1 MDKATTRSAPSSAA
15 SPATEE
21 AVRDAEILSELA
33 ELSLELAR
41 AIQAAAVKA
50 VKAGKLDT
58 VATAE
63 AGFNR
68 LALGIRRAIAL
79 KDRLRERQ
87 EEARREAEDRRDR
100 RQTEKIERRHRV
112 AQGVTRAIAAARP
125 DAPDAPEARERLTAD
140 LWTRLSETDR
150 IDADLADTALPI
162 ETLVLRLCRD
172 LGIDPVLASGPAAP
186 VTRTKTEEPGRIAAG
201 LVPPGLRRYPP
212 GRYRR
217 VPSADLGR
225 PEHEFYM
232 LNTDTGEIIPKPPP
246 PLPDKPA
253 DPGDAGRL
261 PVSGNAG
268 RSPEAGDAGRSSGM
282 PRIER
287 CDVPTM
293 DDSEPPPEAEPELSA
308 DQLAEAEYRRKERE
322 RAEAW
327 YRLRLNA
334 RIFGYG

>member
-1 MDKATTRSAPSSAA
+1 MFSICSHQHMNKARTRSAPSSAA

-41 AIQAAAVKA
+41 EIQAAAVKA
-50 VKAGKLDT
+50 ARAGELDT

-63 AGFNR
+63 TRFSH

-79 KDRLRERQ
+79 KDRLRERR

-100 RQTEKIERRHRV
+100 RQTEKIDRRHRV
-112 AQGVTRAIAAARP
+112 AQGVTRAIAATP
-125 DAPDAPEARERLTAD
+125 PDAPEARERLTAD

-162 ETLVLRLCRD
+162 ETLVLRMCRD
-172 LGIDPVLASGPAAP
+172 LGIDPALAFGPAAP
-186 VTRTKTEEPGRIAAG
+186 VIRTQTEEPGRIAAG
-201 LVPPGLRRYPP
+201 LVPPGPRRYPP

-232 LNTDTGEIIPKPPP
+232 LNTDTGEIIPEPPP
-246 PLPDKPA
+246 ALPDKPA
-253 DPGDAGRL
+253 DPGDT
-261 PVSGNAG
+261 G
-268 RSPEAGDAGRSSGM
+268 RSPGTGDAGRSPGM

-293 DDSEPPPEAEPELSA
+293 DESEPPPEAELSA

>member
-1 MDKATTRSAPSSAA
+1 MNKARTRSAPSSAA
-15 SPATEE
+15 SRATDG
-21 AVRDAEILSELA
+21 AVRDAGILSELT

-41 AIQAAAVKA
+41 EIQAAAVKA
-50 VKAGKLDT
+50 ARAGELDT

-63 AGFNR
+63 TRFSH

-100 RQTEKIERRHRV
+100 RQTEKIDRRHRV
-112 AQGVTRAIAAARP
+112 AQGVARAIAATP
-125 DAPDAPEARERLTAD
+125 PDAPETRERLTAD

-162 ETLVLRLCRD
+162 ETLVLRMCRD
-172 LGIDPVLASGPAAP
+172 LGIDPALAFGAAP
-186 VTRTKTEEPGRIAAG
+186 VTRTKTEETGRIAAG
-201 LVPPGLRRYPP
+201 LVPPGPRRYPP

-246 PLPDKPA
+246 ALPDKPA
-253 DPGDAGRL
+253 DPGDAGRS
-261 PVSGNAG
+261 PGTGDAG
-268 RSPEAGDAGRSSGM
+268 RSPRTGDVGRSPAPGDAGRSSGM

-287 CDVPTM
+287 CDVPGGIEH
-293 DDSEPPPEAEPELSA
+293 DQEPPDPEPAET
-308 DQLAEAEYRRKERE
+308 EAQRQERE

-327 YRLRLNA
+327 YRLRWA
-334 RIFGYG
+334 EHIYRQR

>member
-1 MDKATTRSAPSSAA
+1 MNKARTRSAPSTAA
-15 SPATEE
+15 PAATEE
-21 AVRDAEILSELA
+21 AVRDAAILSELV

-41 AIQAAAVKA
+41 VFQAAAMKA
-50 VKAGKLDT
+50 TKAGELDK
-58 VATAE
+58 AE
-63 AGFNR
+63 AAETRFSR

-112 AQGVTRAIAAARP
+112 AQGVTRAIAATP
-125 DAPDAPEARERLTAD
+125 PDAPETKERLTAD
-140 LWTRLSETDR
+140 LWTRLSETDG

-162 ETLVLRLCRD
+162 ETLVLRMCRD

-186 VTRTKTEEPGRIAAG
+186 VIRTKTEELGRIAAG
-201 LVPPGLRRYPP
+201 LVPPDRPHYPP

-217 VPSADLGR
+217 VPAADLGR
-225 PEHEFYM
+225 PEDEFYM

-246 PLPDKPA
+246 ALPDKPA

-261 PVSGNAG
+261 PGTGNAG
-268 RSPEAGDAGRSSGM
+268 RLPVSGNAGRSSGM

-287 CDVPTM
+287 CDVPG
-293 DDSEPPPEAEPELSA
+293 DFGPAGDSEPPPEDEPAET
-308 DQLAEAEYRRKERE
+308 EAQRKERE

-327 YRLRLNA
+327 YRLRWA
-334 RIFGYG
+334 EHIYRQR